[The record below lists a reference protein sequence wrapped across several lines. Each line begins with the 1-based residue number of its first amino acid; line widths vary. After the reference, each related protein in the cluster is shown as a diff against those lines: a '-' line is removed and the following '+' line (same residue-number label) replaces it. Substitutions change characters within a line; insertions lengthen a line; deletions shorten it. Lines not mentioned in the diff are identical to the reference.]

1 MKTFRLFVLILFIAH
16 LGINSALARGF
27 DQIIAYVNDSVITK
41 WELDSVVKQKALELQ
56 QLYRFSEREAM
67 QRAEQERAKLL
78 NQLIRQMLLVETAL
92 TLKIEI
98 TEAEVDQYVQN
109 FKDQYQIDTE
119 AALIEALNKEGY
131 TLIAFCEQ
139 AKRNLMAERLVMQR
153 ILPRLQIRD
162 SDVQKFFE
170 ENRAQ
175 FTTKADKVHL
185 RHIFVAF
192 KPTEVDQQLALQ
204 TIHSIIQEVKA
215 GKDFETLA
223 RRYAGSEHR
232 KESVG
237 TLTEL
242 PVAEVSKLSD
252 TFRSALSTLNAGE
265 LSEPVEGV
273 DGLYLFKVE
282 DRDERIIKFR
292 YLVVGLKP
300 SEEAIQA
307 AYQRADRL
315 LQKLNQGE
323 DFNLLAQQYSED
335 LETKANSGDLGIHS
349 LNELSPQTRK
359 IIEGLSIGKYSTPV
373 KTTHGLHIF
382 KIDSRAAPELSEAE
396 KNQIRVMLRQ
406 QKFQEEWNVYTDM
419 LMEHSFIKIKPIE

>member
-1 MKTFRLFVLILFIAH
+1 
-16 LGINSALARGF
+16 
-27 DQIIAYVNDSVITK
+27 
-41 WELDSVVKQKALELQ
+41 
-56 QLYRFSEREAM
+56 
-67 QRAEQERAKLL
+67 
-78 NQLIRQMLLVETAL
+78 
-92 TLKIEI
+92 
-98 TEAEVDQYVQN
+98 
-109 FKDQYQIDTE
+109 
-119 AALIEALNKEGY
+119 
-131 TLIAFCEQ
+131 
-139 AKRNLMAERLVMQR
+139 
-153 ILPRLQIRD
+153 
-162 SDVQKFFE
+162 
-170 ENRAQ
+170 
-175 FTTKADKVHL
+175 
-185 RHIFVAF
+185 
-192 KPTEVDQQLALQ
+192 VDQQLALQ